1 MPETIN
7 IKATETKIVE
17 LINQHLSGWTF
28 KWSSARREY
37 GCCYGY
43 QKIIRISK
51 PLTLLNPWEQTQ
63 DTVLHEIAHALAGP
77 RHGHDKKWK
86 QICVEIGARPE
97 RCYGSEVKQ
106 PVAKYYAIC
115 KKCGRISTR
124 NRKPLKRR
132 YSCGKCSH
140 HFDPENVLEWKVN
153 PLA

>member
-1 MPETIN
+1 M
-7 IKATETKIVE
+7 TETVNIRTTEKRIID
-17 LINQHLSGWTF
+17 LINQHLTGWTF
-28 KWSSARREY
+28 KWSNARFQY
-37 GCCYGY
+37 GCCYIS

-51 PLTLLNPWEQTQ
+51 PLVMLNPWEQTQ

-77 RHGHDKKWK
+77 KHCHDEYWKK
-86 QICVEIGARPE
+86 ICVEIGAKPE
-97 RCYGSEVKQ
+97 RCYGSEVNV

-115 KKCGRISTR
+115 KKCGKVYTR

-140 HFDPENVLEWKVN
+140 GFDPDNVLEWKDN